1 VAQKSLSS
9 FLNCMISY
17 IIIFFYSIVI
27 TKKIS
32 ISWVMVPVILLLLF
46 LSGFGLAMFFAVANV
61 YFQDTVQI
69 VNVALMIWMWMTPI
83 VYVKTIL
90 PRQLTGM
97 IEQNPIYPFID
108 SLQQII
114 VRGQMPQ
121 IRQLLQMAVCAIVSV
136 SIGYLVT
143 KRNLSQIRD
152 MI

>member
-1 VAQKSLSS
+1 
-9 FLNCMISY
+9 MISY